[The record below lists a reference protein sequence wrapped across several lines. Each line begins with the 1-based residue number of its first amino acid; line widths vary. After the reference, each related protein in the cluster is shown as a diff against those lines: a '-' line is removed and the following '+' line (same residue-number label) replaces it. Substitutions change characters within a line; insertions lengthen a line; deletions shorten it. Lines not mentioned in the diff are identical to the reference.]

1 VAADPSR
8 ATFID
13 KEECSLARDTEVARR
28 AQQLS
33 GADLEMEIVTVR

>member
-1 VAADPSR
+1 MGFDFLPWV
-8 ATFID
+8 
-13 KEECSLARDTEVARR
+13 LAEVARR